1 MRALIIVESV
11 FGNTK
16 RIGAAIAAG
25 MAPVVVS
32 DVVGVDAPIDLA
44 DVDLVIVGGP
54 TYDHGL
60 SGPFSRKAAKGQA
73 GIHPVNL
80 SVGLR
85 EFLDSVGD
93 GGGRAAAAFD
103 TRFSKP
109 KWLTGSAA
117 TQASRRLRR
126 IGFSVVSEPKS
137 FFVEAMR
144 GPLAEGE
151 LDRARAWGER
161 LAAQVAGASQRQQH
175 RAA

>member
-1 MRALIIVESV
+1 MRALIVVESV
-11 FGNTK
+11 FGNTQA
-16 RIGAAIAAG
+16 IGEAIAAG
-25 MAPVVVS
+25 MAPALMG
-32 DVVGVDAPIDLA
+32 DVVGVDALVDLA
-44 DVDLVIVGGP
+44 DVDLMVVGSP

-60 SGPFSRKAAKGQA
+60 SRPFTRKAAKGQA

-80 SVGLR
+80 AVGLR
-85 EFLDSVGD
+85 EFLASIGD
-93 GGGRAAAAFD
+93 GSGRAAAAYD
-103 TRFSKP
+103 TRFSRP

-117 TQASRRLRR
+117 AQASRRLRR
-126 IGFSVVSEPKS
+126 IGFSVVSEPRS

-161 LAAQVAGASQRQQH
+161 LALQVAGVPQQLQH